1 MTHWA
6 VLWRQKTGE
15 CVIAITL
22 MYANHILGYMEFY
35 YTIKPDIKLFPDI
48 TSDLVQESSSNLFND
63 GNSQAVGL
71 QRMRSMADSKVG

>member
-1 MTHWA
+1 
-6 VLWRQKTGE
+6 
-15 CVIAITL
+15 
-22 MYANHILGYMEFY
+22 MEFY